1 MELLETQDPEK
12 KRLIETSER
21 HRMEMEREVEDI
33 SNRSDRML
41 KNALVIGGALALT
54 YVLVNQLSSRKTKK
68 KNLKKPKVADS
79 EVEEYEDETPSVLS
93 QMGDKFVSTATIF
106 LLDLAKEKLSDY
118 LQNRKTEK

>member
-1 MELLETQDPEK
+1 MIQQ
-12 KRLIETSER
+12 
-21 HRMEMEREVEDI
+21 
-33 SNRSDRML
+33 NR
-41 KNALVIGGALALT
+41 
-54 YVLVNQLSSRKTKK
+54 KK
-68 KNLKKPKVADS
+68 KNSKKPKVADS